1 MIFRDFCGFLGGLG
15 GDIFVAVLFGSI
27 FWVAGT
33 VIGGGVLGY
42 FAIFLYRLDLEVV
55 DLWWRLESVGD
66 SCD

>member
-42 FAIFLYRLDLEVV
+42 FGVFGLIAVV
-55 DLWWRLESVGD
+55 IGSGGD
-66 SCD
+66 KAS